1 MGAKLNRIKVVLVEK
16 NVSQK
21 ELAAQIGKR
30 LAKKLGRSFSTVNAY
45 CANRL
50 QPNLETLDRI
60 AQVLNVPM
68 RTLVKED

>member
-1 MGAKLNRIKVVLVEK
+1 MKLNRIRAVLEGK
-16 NVSQK
+16 GISQTW
-21 ELAAQIGKR
+21 

>member
-16 NVSQK
+16 
-21 ELAAQIGKR
+21 
-30 LAKKLGRSFSTVNAY
+30 
-45 CANRL
+45 